1 MQTVNDHPIVVYT
14 SLICHRCRA
23 VKRKLDEF
31 KVEYKEVWA
40 DLDAEARDLLLAK
53 GYQEVP
59 VTRIGEQ
66 WIEGFRPDELAAAV
80 AALKGA
86 A

>member
-1 MQTVNDHPIVVYT
+1 MHAVIVYT

-23 VKRKLDEF
+23 VKRRLDQLG
-31 KVEYKEVWA
+31 VEYKEVRA
-40 DLDAEARDLLLAK
+40 DLDAEARDILLAK

-59 VTRIGEQ
+59 VTRIGEE
-66 WIEGFRPDELAAAV
+66 WIDGYRPDDIDAAV

>member
-1 MQTVNDHPIVVYT
+1 MYT
-14 SLICHRCRA
+14 SLVCHRCKA
-23 VKRKLDEF
+23 VKRKLDELNA
-31 KVEYKEVWA
+31 EYQEVRA

-59 VTRIGEQ
+59 VTRVGEEWIG
-66 WIEGFRPDELAAAV
+66 GYRPDDLAAAV

-86 A
+86 P

>member
-1 MQTVNDHPIVVYT
+1 MHAIIVYT

-23 VKRKLDEF
+23 VKRRLDKLG
-31 KVEYKEVWA
+31 VEYKEVRA
-40 DLDAEARDLLLAK
+40 DLDAEARDILLAK

-59 VTRIGEQ
+59 VTRIGEE
-66 WIEGFRPDELAAAV
+66 WIDGYRPDDIDAAV
-80 AALKGA
+80 AALNGA

>member
-1 MQTVNDHPIVVYT
+1 MYT
-14 SLICHRCRA
+14 SLVCHRCKA
-23 VKRKLDEF
+23 VKRKLDELNA
-31 KVEYKEVWA
+31 EYQEVRA

-59 VTRIGEQ
+59 VTRVGEE
-66 WIEGFRPDELAAAV
+66 WIDGYRPDDLATAV

-86 A
+86 P

>member
-1 MQTVNDHPIVVYT
+1 MIIVYT
-14 SLICHRCRA
+14 SLVCYRCKA
-23 VKRKLDEF
+23 VKRKLDEL
-31 KVEYKEVWA
+31 KVEYREVRA

-59 VTRIGEQ
+59 ITRVGEE

-80 AALKGA
+80 AALREA
-86 A
+86 S

>member
-1 MQTVNDHPIVVYT
+1 MYT
-14 SLICHRCRA
+14 SLVCHRCKA
-23 VKRKLDEF
+23 VKRKLDELNA
-31 KVEYKEVWA
+31 EYQEVRA

-59 VTRIGEQ
+59 VTRVGEE
-66 WIEGFRPDELAAAV
+66 WIDGYRPDDLTAAV

-86 A
+86 P